1 MVLRI
6 WLLADVLELEETTK
20 AKAVKWSLF
29 PDVL

>member
-6 WLLADVLELEETTK
+6 WLSTDVLELVETTK

-29 PDVL
+29 PDIL